1 MPKYITTRP
10 RIRWNTRVRALWMS
24 WWKNQTSSQKDRW
37 TVFGTVTPILVFL
50 FAVSLAIGYLRFE
63 EYERDQESLLHD
75 SNYAQQYLRLRIL
88 DKQDQLQKLSLNLS
102 SSASKLQQFDSI
114 VVPLLERNPGI
125 SRLIWMDHDGK
136 VLRQREAFFSSWFTP
151 IDLNEILGNGQFIS
165 DWQRSIEQQRPTI
178 SYLKVHG
185 QQAGKGTDQHFFV
198 LIAPGL
204 RDSPVS
210 GALIATMRLDALLQ
224 YDVPQE
230 LFTKYSLALVN
241 ADQSVLA
248 GDMPERKRA
257 DQDLIP
263 WPSVSSENIIRLEPM
278 DSEVY
283 LLARAFRTNKGVL
296 GDAMLWVIGGIS
308 ALTVW
313 MLMTSARL
321 TRRRLLAQQALQ
333 TETNFR
339 RAMENAM
346 LIGTRA
352 LDMQGRI
359 TYVNSAFCKMTGF
372 EEHELVGQIAP
383 FPYWPKDD
391 IPKLMALLN
400 DEISG
405 RVSPT
410 GVEVRIQHR
419 NGQTLY
425 ARVHVSPLMSA
436 DGKQTGWM
444 TSVADISEPKR
455 VREEL
460 MVAHERFT
468 TVLQSLDAAVS
479 VASLGGNEL
488 LFANRQYLQWFGQG
502 TQGHH
507 EMVMQAQMEV
517 LSLTQQSDNVD
528 DLSGVPSAEALTENP
543 DHSEVYIERLDMW
556 LEIRSR
562 YLTWVDGR
570 LVQMMIATDITAR
583 RLAQQQA
590 AEQAERAQ
598 NASRLITMGE
608 MASSVAHELNQP
620 LTAISNY
627 CSGLISRINSKQI
640 ETPQLLEAL
649 EKTSKQAQR
658 AGQIITRIRSFVQRS
673 APTATLSEVSVIV
686 NEALEL
692 AEIELRRQQVRL
704 TYYIAARLPRLF
716 VDPIL
721 IEQVLINLVKNAAE
735 AISLAKRPATQ
746 REVELSV
753 RPRHIDGQDTVEF
766 SVRDTGPGMPP
777 EVLDRI
783 YEAFYTTKAG
793 GMGIG
798 LKLCRSIVESHKGR
812 MSAHNLY
819 NGGEIVGC
827 CFSFWIPVGEPSSP
841 TKQPTLRG

>member
-1 MPKYITTRP
+1 M
-10 RIRWNTRVRALWMS
+10 N
-24 WWKNQTSSQKDRW
+24 WWKRQSTSQKDRW
-37 TVFGTVTPILVFL
+37 AVFGTVTPILVFL

-63 EYERDQESLLHD
+63 EYERDQESLIHD

-114 VVPLLERNPGI
+114 VIPTLERNPGI
-125 SRLIWMDHDGK
+125 SRLVWLSHDGQ
-136 VLRQREAFFSSWFTP
+136 VIRQREAFFSSWFTP
-151 IDLNEILGNGQFIS
+151 IDLNQILKQDQFKT
-165 DWQRSIEQQRPTI
+165 DWQQSINQQRPTI
-178 SYLKVHG
+178 SYLTV
-185 QQAGKGTDQHFFV
+185 KGTKDGETIDQHFFV

-204 RDSPVS
+204 KDSSVS
-210 GALIATMRLDALLQ
+210 GALIATMRLDAVLQ
-224 YDVPQE
+224 YDIPQE
-230 LFTKYSLALVN
+230 LLTKYSLALVN
-241 ADQSVLA
+241 ANRSLLA
-248 GDMPERKRA
+248 GDMPERVRNA
-257 DQDLIP
+257 QDLIP
-263 WPSVSSENIIRLEPM
+263 WPSVSSENLIRLEPM
-278 DSEVY
+278 DNEVY
-283 LLARAFRTNKGVL
+283 LLVRAFRTNKGVL

-359 TYVNSAFCKMTGF
+359 TYVNAAFCKMTGF
-372 EEHELVGQIAP
+372 DEHELVGQVAP
-383 FPYWPKDD
+383 FAYWPKDD

-425 ARVHVSPLMSA
+425 VRVHVSPLMAA

-488 LFANRQYLQWFGQG
+488 LFANRQYLHWFGQG

-507 EMVMQAQMEV
+507 EMVMQAQVQV

-528 DLSGVPSAEALTENP
+528 DMSGVPSAEALADNP
-543 DHSEVYIERLDMW
+543 DNAEIYIERLDMW

-627 CSGLISRINSKQI
+627 CSGLISRINNQQI
-640 ETPQLLEAL
+640 DQAQLLEAL

-673 APTATLSEVSVIV
+673 APTATLSEVSVLV

-704 TYYIAARLPRLF
+704 TYYIAARLPRLY

-735 AISLAKRPATQ
+735 AISLAKRPPTQ

-753 RPRHIDGQDTVEF
+753 RPRHIEGQDTIEF
-766 SVRDTGPGMPP
+766 TVRDTGPGMPP

-819 NGGEIVGC
+819 NGAEIVGC
-827 CFSFWIPVGEPSSP
+827 CFSFWIPVGEPISP
-841 TKQPTLRG
+841 TSQPSIPG

>member
-1 MPKYITTRP
+1 
-10 RIRWNTRVRALWMS
+10 MS
-24 WWKNQTSSQKDRW
+24 WWKKQTTSQKDKW

-63 EYERDQESLLHD
+63 EYERDQESLFQD

-88 DKQDQLQKLSLNLS
+88 DKQDQLQQLSLNLS

-114 VVPLLERNPGI
+114 VVPILERNPGI

-151 IDLNEILGNGQFIS
+151 IDLNDILGNGQFIR
-165 DWQRSIEQQRPTI
+165 DWQRSIDQQRPTI
-178 SYLKVHG
+178 SYLKIPG
-185 QQAGKGTDQHFFV
+185 QKAGKDTDQHFFV

-204 RDSPVS
+204 KDSAVS
-210 GALIATMRLDALLQ
+210 GALIATMGIEAMLQ

-230 LFTKYSLALVN
+230 LITKYSLALVN
-241 ADQSVLA
+241 ADQSILA
-248 GDMPERKRA
+248 GDMPERKRFE
-257 DQDLIP
+257 QDFIP

-283 LLARAFRTNKGVL
+283 LLVRAFRTNKGVL
-296 GDAMLWVIGGIS
+296 GDAMLWMIGGIS

-391 IPKLMALLN
+391 IPNLMSLLN

-410 GVEVRIQHR
+410 GIEVRIQHR

-425 ARVHVSPLMSA
+425 VRVHVSPLMSG

-517 LSLTQQSDNVD
+517 LSLIQQSDNVD
-528 DLSGVPSAEALTENP
+528 DLSGVPSSEALTENP
-543 DHSEVYIERLDMW
+543 DHSEIYIERLDMW

-640 ETPQLLEAL
+640 ETQQLLEVL

-704 TYYIAARLPRLF
+704 TYYIAARLPHLF

-735 AISLAKRPATQ
+735 AISLTKRPPTQ

-812 MSAHNLY
+812 ISAHNLY

-827 CFSFWIPVGEPSSP
+827 CFSFWIPVGETTTP
-841 TKQPTLRG
+841 TSQPTLRG